1 MKIERFN
8 QINEDIESDTWYEIW
23 CFDKH
28 GDSQEY
34 YSDEYTNVNPFD
46 LEDVVKYFM
55 EIEDTEKL
63 FIKKIVSTR
72 LSNRIINKVKLE
84 IRAEKYNL

>member
-8 QINEDIESDTWYEIW
+8 QINEIAPETIYEIW

-28 GDSQEY
+28 GDAQEY
-34 YSDEYTNVNPFD
+34 YSDEYTNVNPFE
-46 LEDVVKYFM
+46 LEDIVEYFM
-55 EIEDTEKL
+55 EIEDTETL

-72 LSNRIINKVKLE
+72 LSNRVINKVKLE
-84 IRAEKYNL
+84 LKGTKFNL